1 MPPEQKASSL
11 YEEPQHRQAEQSHVR
26 PVSSFSRSEKSAR
39 TENLPELCRHHDKIA
54 SPPQAAASPDLIGS
68 SHVRPRSPALNLDSL
83 RHENEI
89 MPDISW
95 HDILSGA
102 PMDHPRPRS
111 RPSSLSLE
119 PKMNRR
125 LSRIDLSDSDLKEI
139 LTEKRGD
146 VVKTAASKDTKVL
159 DHGDELSDFFC
170 VQLVSNLSSQL
181 ADEILKSI
189 CKEATSPDLISKLI
203 AAEMKD
209 SGS

>member
-1 MPPEQKASSL
+1 
-11 YEEPQHRQAEQSHVR
+11 
-26 PVSSFSRSEKSAR
+26 
-39 TENLPELCRHHDKIA
+39 
-54 SPPQAAASPDLIGS
+54 
-68 SHVRPRSPALNLDSL
+68 
-83 RHENEI
+83 
-89 MPDISW
+89 
-95 HDILSGA
+95 
-102 PMDHPRPRS
+102 
-111 RPSSLSLE
+111 
-119 PKMNRR
+119 MNRR

-159 DHGDELSDFFC
+159 GHGDELSDFFC